1 MPATSAEALLAELE
15 ALELT
20 QPIGDPLDD
29 EYRAVTARLAET
41 SYALLTEM
49 RKLGPPSAPNTSLS
63 AAARAAI
70 EERVAQL
77 ERMSEVL
84 KDEQRALLAQIR
96 KRDAEEEAGDAGKRA
111 AARTKEPRRA
121 RTPKPAAATT
131 AAEPALRSPEER
143 IALADRIIA
152 TAVPLLWALS
162 GGADDKLHVYEHLL
176 RAGGIWVDTRY
187 ATARVPLYVNQLHD
201 GGRPTSAVLQPL
213 LAALPELELRL
224 QIDNDGSTLST
235 MLTQAQ
241 LDQELV
247 FWHGRLLHYVAR
259 AGPFPREHLGPKL
272 PLALDDTSFERYGV
286 VQAQYAIYVD
296 DGTRTLA
303 NDPAAAVSAEQYERL
318 QPLLVF
324 QQPAVLP
331 NALHRTQAVRWET
344 ADFSGDD
351 ASMNI
356 TARDAVGASAV
367 RIDIV
372 PERRRELLRQALEID
387 LAGSDPSPASLARF
401 AQEQRFAEAVRPY
414 LEPEEYLARPLWLP
428 SLGATLYRS
437 RNQPPS
443 GHGTMLTTSPRD
455 AVMRHE
461 LLTILPD
468 RMMYLAP
475 GTHAHW
481 VVQDEAAMLFGFSRL
496 ELLVDLVLAT
506 GWVAPADGGRELQIY
521 VASRQIQRILGM
533 NPPVPTVPP
542 VLGARWQHAVHTLV
556 QRYGINMPKFDRG
569 LMRELVEYVYVDTSD
584 GLVALTDHADGAVYL
599 AGASPHIAFM
609 YRIEDLDAQLRTML
623 ADHRDELAELL
634 EVPRVDTDVLF
645 GSPAHPLL
653 PEVDYVHLIAPRDV
667 AATEWY
673 LTVHRT
679 TLAYGARYPDARPA
693 YLGAVPPAAAAVP
706 MQE

>member
-187 ATARVPLYVNQLHD
+187 ATARVPLYVNQLHE

-259 AGPFPREHLGPKL
+259 AGPFPREQLGPKL

-303 NDPAAAVSAEQYERL
+303 NDPAAAVSAEQHERL

-428 SLGATLYRS
+428 SIRAALYRS
-437 RNQPPS
+437 SAQLP
-443 GHGTMLTTSPRD
+443 GHGTTLSTSPR
-455 AVMRHE
+455 AATTRYE
-461 LLTILPD
+461 LMTILPD
-468 RMMYLAP
+468 RMLYLAP

-521 VASRQIQRILGM
+521 VASRQITRLLGIA
-533 NPPVPTVPP
+533 PPVIALPP
-542 VLGARWQHAVHTLV
+542 FLADVRWQRAVHMLV
-556 QRYGINMPKFDRG
+556 QRYGIDMPKFDRG

-609 YRIEDLDAQLRTML
+609 YRIEDLDAKLRAML
-623 ADHRDELAELL
+623 ADHRDELEELL
-634 EVPRVDTDVLF
+634 EPHTNIDVFF
-645 GSPAHPLL
+645 GGSAYPLL

-679 TLAYGARYPDARPA
+679 ILAYGARYPDARPV
-693 YLGAVPPAAAAVP
+693 YLGAVPAAAAAVP

>member
-187 ATARVPLYVNQLHD
+187 ATARVPLYVNQLHE

-259 AGPFPREHLGPKL
+259 AGPFPREQLEP
-272 PLALDDTSFERYGV
+272 
-286 VQAQYAIYVD
+286 Q
-296 DGTRTLA
+296 
-303 NDPAAAVSAEQYERL
+303 AAAGPRRHVVR
-318 QPLLVF
+318 
-324 QQPAVLP
+324 
-331 NALHRTQAVRWET
+331 ALRRCAGTVC
-344 ADFSGDD
+344 DLC
-351 ASMNI
+351 
-356 TARDAVGASAV
+356 
-367 RIDIV
+367 
-372 PERRRELLRQALEID
+372 RRRHAH
-387 LAGSDPSPASLARF
+387 AG
-401 AQEQRFAEAVRPY
+401 QRPC
-414 LEPEEYLARPLWLP
+414 
-428 SLGATLYRS
+428 RS
-437 RNQPPS
+437 RQ
-443 GHGTMLTTSPRD
+443 R
-455 AVMRHE
+455 R
-461 LLTILPD
+461 
-468 RMMYLAP
+468 
-475 GTHAHW
+475 
-481 VVQDEAAMLFGFSRL
+481 AAR
-496 ELLVDLVLAT
+496 
-506 GWVAPADGGRELQIY
+506 
-521 VASRQIQRILGM
+521 
-533 NPPVPTVPP
+533 
-542 VLGARWQHAVHTLV
+542 
-556 QRYGINMPKFDRG
+556 
-569 LMRELVEYVYVDTSD
+569 
-584 GLVALTDHADGAVYL
+584 
-599 AGASPHIAFM
+599 
-609 YRIEDLDAQLRTML
+609 
-623 ADHRDELAELL
+623 
-634 EVPRVDTDVLF
+634 
-645 GSPAHPLL
+645 
-653 PEVDYVHLIAPRDV
+653 
-667 AATEWY
+667 
-673 LTVHRT
+673 
-679 TLAYGARYPDARPA
+679 
-693 YLGAVPPAAAAVP
+693 AAAAAARVP
-706 MQE
+706 AAGGAAQRTAPHPGGALGDS